1 MATASVTVRVDED
14 TKRAAANI
22 VEDFGFD
29 LSSVTRAFYRQ
40 IVREQRIP
48 LTLEYPTPNLESRE
62 AIRETKELIASG
74 DPGYATVSEMFESGS
89 MECHVAN
96 AGDWLLVWA
105 QTDDQAYFQRT
116 GGHDDLFSG

>member
-62 AIRETKELIASG
+62 AISETKELIASG
-74 DPGYATVSEMFESGS
+74 DPGYATVSEMFEAMG
-89 MECHVAN
+89 A
-96 AGDWLLVWA
+96 
-105 QTDDQAYFQRT
+105 
-116 GGHDDLFSG
+116 